1 MVAGFYIFDYMVAG
15 FYIFDN
21 MVAGFYIFDNM
32 VAGFY
37 ICDNMV
43 QFAARN
49 PGTYL
54 LKLKR
59 YRICILQ
66 SVLMFRPASYI
77 RIIVNSKSF
86 LPFIKA
92 FVHSQVCFWPVT
104 YFRYHIFFVKI

>member
-1 MVAGFYIFDYMVAG
+1 MVAG

-32 VAGFY
+32 VDGFMSSITWLQVFMSLITWLRY
-37 ICDNMV
+37 
-43 QFAARN
+43 QLSR
-49 PGTYL
+49 YL

-66 SVLMFRPASYI
+66 SGFMFRPASYI
-77 RIIVNSKSF
+77 AHGCIVNSKSF

-92 FVHSQVCFWPVT
+92 FVHSTFAGLFLTSYVL
-104 YFRYHIFFVKI
+104 